1 MISNSVLGL
10 ALLVGFFNSTKNP
23 DLPTVKEVDLN
34 KYAGK
39 WYEIAK
45 LPNRFERGLE
55 CITATYTI
63 KKNGKV
69 EVKNGGIKTKKGKMQ
84 DIKGTAWVPNLSHPG
99 VLKVQF
105 FWPFA
110 GDYYIM
116 DLDEDY
122 QYALVGSPN
131 RDYLWILSRV
141 PELSDDLYISLL
153 NNAKDQGF
161 DMLLRLRDDSA
172 SCG

>member
-1 MISNSVLGL
+1 MFAN
-10 ALLVGFFNSTKNP
+10 ALLTMAFVFGIFSTTKKP
-23 DLPTVKEVDLN
+23 DLPTVAAVDLN

-39 WYEIAK
+39 WYEISK

-55 CITATYTI
+55 CITATYTL

-69 EVKNGGIKTKKGKMQ
+69 EVKNGGIKTKNGKIQ
-84 DIKGTAWVPNLSHPG
+84 DIKGTAWVPNLSYPG
-99 VLKVQF
+99 VLKVRF

-122 QYALVGSPN
+122 QYALVGSLS
-131 RDYLWILSRV
+131 RDYLWILCRV
-141 PELSDDLYISLL
+141 PEMSDELYMSLL
-153 NNAKDQGF
+153 NKAKDQGF
-161 DMLLRLRDDSA
+161 DISKVEKVNQQCDN
-172 SCG
+172 